1 MKEQKQTTYGELK
14 QRKAELR
21 NEMKNGDFG
30 NFDEYVPVLQAI
42 KNAELMHLY
51 SITTDESCGELPRAK
66 KCRKAAL
73 VCLAI
78 AGIAAVILIFGLF
91 GCHTVNGVGRDL
103 SAWSSPYIEHQEK

>member
-1 MKEQKQTTYGELK
+1 MNELK
-14 QRKAELR
+14 INEARQKALRRAKAEVARL
-21 NEMKNGDFG
+21 N
-30 NFDEYVPVLQAI
+30 DELN
-42 KNAELMHLY
+42 NARFWHDVAEAGII
-51 SITTDESCGELPRAK
+51 SPERIEWVNPRAK

-73 VCLAI
+73 VCFAI